1 MTDRRSELMR
11 EEDEGWAE
19 LRALVRGL
27 TPDQMTRPGVTSE
40 WSVKDLLA
48 HLASWWAEAN
58 AELER
63 MRFGTYRLER
73 RDIDE
78 INRRFYETNRD
89 LDVETVQAELYAS
102 RNVALESLWK
112 LDALTPHAE
121 EWFSESGPLHYRE
134 HLPDLQRFVKET
146 TA

>member
-19 LRALVRGL
+19 LRSRLHQLSPEQITSPGF
-27 TPDQMTRPGVTSE
+27 TPE

-63 MRFGTYRLER
+63 MRFGCIATAP
-73 RDIDE
+73 
-78 INRRFYETNRD
+78 T
-89 LDVETVQAELYAS
+89 S
-102 RNVALESLWK
+102 R
-112 LDALTPHAE
+112 T
-121 EWFSESGPLHYRE
+121 
-134 HLPDLQRFVKET
+134 
-146 TA
+146 